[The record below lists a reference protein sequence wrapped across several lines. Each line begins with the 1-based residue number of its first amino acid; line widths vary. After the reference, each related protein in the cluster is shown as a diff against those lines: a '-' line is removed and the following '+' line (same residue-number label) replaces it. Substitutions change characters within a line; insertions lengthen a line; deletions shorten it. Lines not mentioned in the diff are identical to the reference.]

1 MDVLTLKEKI
11 FLVETEEQFNEVA
24 LEVFR
29 FQYLEN
35 PIYRTFCAAVGCDPD
50 KVIDYMKIP
59 CMPVEFFRYH
69 RIISNNCKGEV
80 VFASSGTTG
89 QNASYHHVCDIDIYE
104 TSFLK
109 SFQMLVGKPSD
120 FHILALLPSYLERGN
135 SSLVYMANRL
145 IEESRSEH
153 SGFYLNNLSELKSKI
168 QLLGISN
175 RKILLIGVSFALLD
189 MAEKFP
195 VRGKDMIVMETGG
208 MKGRRK
214 ELLREELHEI
224 LKKAFG
230 VEKIYSEYGM
240 TELLSQAYSDG
251 NGIFKTPPWMKVLIR
266 DANDPI
272 SFATSGR
279 SGTIS
284 VIDLANL
291 YSCSFLNTRDVG
303 REISENQFLI
313 LGRMDHSDVRGC
325 NLMVE

>member
-11 FLVETEEQFNEVA
+11 FLIETEEQFNEVA
-24 LEVFR
+24 LEIFR
-29 FQYLEN
+29 FQFREN
-35 PIYRTFCAAVGCDPD
+35 PIYRSFCAAVGCDPD
-50 KVIDYMKIP
+50 RVMDYLKIP
-59 CMPVEFFRYH
+59 CMPVEFFRHH
-69 RIISNNCKGEV
+69 RIISGNFKGEI

-89 QNASYHHVCDIDIYE
+89 QNTSYHHVCDIGIYE

-109 SFQMLVGKPSD
+109 SFQMLVGKPTD

-153 SGFYLNNLSELKSKI
+153 SGFYLNNLSELKDKI
-168 QLLGISN
+168 QLLGGSN

-195 VRGKDMIVMETGG
+195 VRGKDLIVMETGG

-214 ELLREELHEI
+214 ELLRDELHEI
-224 LKKAFG
+224 LKKEFG

-251 NGIFKTPPWMKVLIR
+251 NGVFKTPPWMKVLIR
-266 DANDPI
+266 DANDPL
-272 SFATSGR
+272 SFAETGR

-291 YSCSFLNTRDVG
+291 YSCSFLNTRDIG

>member
-24 LEVFR
+24 LDVFQ

-35 PIYRTFCAAVGCDPD
+35 PIYRSFCAAVGCDPD

-69 RIISNNCKGEV
+69 KIISSNCKGEI

-109 SFQMLVGKPSD
+109 SFQMLVGKPTD

-195 VRGKDMIVMETGG
+195 VRGKDMIIMETGG

-230 VEKIYSEYGM
+230 VGKIYSEYGM